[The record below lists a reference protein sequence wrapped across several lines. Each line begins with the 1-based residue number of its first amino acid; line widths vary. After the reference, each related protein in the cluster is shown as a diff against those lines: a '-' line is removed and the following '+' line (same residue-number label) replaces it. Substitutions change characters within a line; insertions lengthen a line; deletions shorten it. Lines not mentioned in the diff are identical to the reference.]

1 MTQIF
6 GLTTLFIWL
15 GEVLLIIAFVAAVCF
30 YYLRCRNRNRVE
42 AAAAAAAAA
51 AAFDRRQQAAAPRAQ
66 PAAAVQMA
74 PMALVLRLDRVCVT
88 YTRRNG
94 GGTDDRRQQPSVA
107 EAEQD
112 CAICLSPFQYGD
124 RCSVMHVCR
133 HEFHRSCIAKW
144 LVACHNHNTCP
155 LCRAQLRWDDVAI
168 NMP

>member
-74 PMALVLRLDRVCVT
+74 PMALVLRLDRVSVT

-144 LVACHNHNTCP
+144 LACHNHNTCP